1 MGMIIRPP
9 AVAGRFYPGNPSTL
23 STMIDSFVDRTVI
36 PSPAIGIIV
45 PHAGYIYS
53 GHVAGA
59 IYTRVVVPT
68 RTIILCPNHTGFGVP
83 LSIMNRG
90 DWQTPLGSLQIDS
103 EMADALMTSNP
114 DLEEDSEAHRR
125 EHAIEVQLPFLQH
138 GHDTRFVPITVGVS
152 DWDTLTR
159 LGKTIAET
167 VQRVDRTTLI
177 IASSDMNH
185 YESDAVTRVKDARAI
200 EPILK
205 LDARGLHEIVR
216 RENISMCG
224 AGPGHCNASGIKDT
238 WSQSGRSGE
247 VCDFRGGVEGFR
259 SCRRLCR
266 SDRPLTICPR

>member
-1 MGMIIRPP
+1 
-9 AVAGRFYPGNPSTL
+9 
-23 STMIDSFVDRTVI
+23 MIDTFVDRTFV
-36 PSPAIGIIV
+36 PSPAIGVIV

-59 IYTRVVVPT
+59 IYTRVDVPS

-83 LSIMNRG
+83 LSIMRRG
-90 DWQTPLGSLQIDS
+90 AWQTPLGSLQIDS

-138 GHDTRFVPITVGVS
+138 SQHGIGTRFVPITVGVS
-152 DWDTLTR
+152 GWDTLAR

-167 VQRVDRTTLI
+167 IQRVDRTTLI

-224 AGPGHCNASGIKDT
+224 AGPATAMLVASKILGAIQADLVVYATSAEVSKDFDRVV
-238 WSQSGRSGE
+238 GYA
-247 VCDFRGGVEGFR
+247 GVIVR
-259 SCRRLCR
+259 
-266 SDRPLTICPR
+266 